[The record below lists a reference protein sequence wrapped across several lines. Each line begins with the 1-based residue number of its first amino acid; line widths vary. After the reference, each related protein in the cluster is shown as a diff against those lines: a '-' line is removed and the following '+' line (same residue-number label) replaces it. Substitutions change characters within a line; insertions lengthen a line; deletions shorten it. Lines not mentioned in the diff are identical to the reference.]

1 MPCVNTIRKHLLA
14 LEIGCGFDG
23 QFFELLKKKFE
34 TKTDHQKKG
43 ILVFDEIFLRQ
54 SLSVNTRSL
63 TYLGLQDYGDGLDI
77 KIQGSEK
84 ADHALVLM
92 LQTLADSIHQ
102 PIAVF
107 TSKGSVK
114 GKYYLNI
121 LI

>member
-14 LEIGCGFDG
+14 IEIGCGFDG

-77 KIQGSEK
+77 KTQGSEK

-92 LQTLADSIHQ
+92 LQTLADSVHQ

-107 TSKGSVK
+107 TSKGPVK
-114 GKYYLNI
+114 GKYLNI